1 MRLTSIEAREL
12 FSFDR
17 LEVRDLPARTLVV
30 VGPNGAGKTNL
41 IRLLEIG
48 RAASERAANYSQE
61 AYWTLA
67 RFGRGRRFGA
77 VSGSSSGVSLGIAL
91 TEPWEREL
99 LASFV
104 RAALASGILQGAP
117 TNSDVGNLIVWIK
130 AHVGTDELAPFAEGV
145 LVADLVDEITG
156 QWTLTY
162 EFEAGGDR
170 YWWVLDGR
178 PSPGAIV
185 RATDA
190 STPGIPTYRVD
201 RKLDLDE
208 KRVPRRPFAL
218 LDLLPPP
225 GEATELSVQSGPL
238 PSTELLRE
246 FAACAGITIEQT
258 QNRSFTFAQVVR
270 VVLDRGLVLL
280 GDLRQPPRVEY
291 TVEEAG
297 FDPVPTDGSRIPLR
311 LFRLKNGDA
320 SDRARYANTQD
331 LFTRLTGRHFHIA
344 LAEGSADRGS
354 GSPSKLLISLVVDR
368 DGRDLP
374 IELAGGGIWEAL
386 LLSATLPDS
395 AGRVA
400 VLDEPARNLH
410 PTLQRRLLTEMR
422 RAPGQFLLTTHSPYL
437 VSIEDDSDL
446 ASILR
451 FDVPNGITRANRL
464 ATGGAPTASRLRKV
478 LAESADARALLFAR
492 GVVLVEGGT
501 ELGALPEWFA
511 KSPTADRVGTPDA
524 LNVVVF
530 SVDGDQNYGT
540 FVGFSR
546 GLGIPW
552 AIVCDG
558 SVFRFGSGGRQVF
571 EQVLAAAVDDPELR
585 GTVDAAAR
593 GVSLPFTEL
602 REIGARHGVFT
613 LATGWDSST
622 ESFETYAD
630 TAAPGRLD
638 EAAQL
643 VGKSKVRQGRHVA
656 SMTDCPPE
664 VDKLYASLLYRFGL
678 QA

>member
-17 LEVRDLPARTLVV
+17 LNVRDLPARTLVV

-48 RAASERAANYSQE
+48 RAASERAANYSHE

-67 RFGRGRRFGA
+67 RFGGGRRYGA
-77 VSGSSSGVSLGIAL
+77 VSGSGSGVRLGIAL

-99 LASFV
+99 LVSFV
-104 RAALASGILQGAP
+104 RAAIASGILQGAP
-117 TNSDVGNLIVWIK
+117 TNSDTGSLIAWIK
-130 AHVGTDELAPFAEGV
+130 AHVGAEELAPLTEGM
-145 LVADLVDEITG
+145 LLADLVDEITG

-162 EFEAGGDR
+162 EFEAGGER

-178 PSPGAIV
+178 PSPGVIV
-185 RATDA
+185 RAAPA
-190 STPGIPTYRVD
+190 SAPGILTYHVD

-218 LDLLPPP
+218 SDLLPPP
-225 GEATELSVQSGPL
+225 GEGIELSVQSGPL
-238 PSTELLRE
+238 PSTELVRE

-258 QNRSFTFAQVVR
+258 QSRSFTFAQVVR

-291 TVEEAG
+291 TVEEVG

-320 SDRARYANTQD
+320 GDRARYATAQE
-331 LFTRLTGRHFHIA
+331 LFTRLTGRRFHIA
-344 LAEGSADRGS
+344 LADSSPDPGS

-422 RAPGQFLLTTHSPYL
+422 RAPGQFILTTHSPYL

-464 ATGGAPTASRLRKV
+464 AQGGPPNASRLQKL

-492 GVVLVEGGT
+492 GVV
-501 ELGALPEWFA
+501 W
-511 KSPTADRVGTPDA
+511 SRVGRSWGHCRSGSPRARQPTGWARQTPSTWSCSRSTA
-524 LNVVVF
+524 TRTMGRL
-530 SVDGDQNYGT
+530 SASCAASA
-540 FVGFSR
+540 SR
-546 GLGIPW
+546 GPSS
-552 AIVCDG
+552 AMA
-558 SVFRFGSGGRQVF
+558 VFFGSEVADARSSSRCWQLRLTIQNSRMPQREVSPCPSLICERSEQDVVSSHWPRAGTRRQR
-571 EQVLAAAVDDPELR
+571 ASRRTPTRSRRDDLTR
-585 GTVDAAAR
+585 LHGSWGTAR
-593 GVSLPFTEL
+593 
-602 REIGARHGVFT
+602 
-613 LATGWDSST
+613 
-622 ESFETYAD
+622 
-630 TAAPGRLD
+630 
-638 EAAQL
+638 
-643 VGKSKVRQGRHVA
+643 
-656 SMTDCPPE
+656 
-664 VDKLYASLLYRFGL
+664 
-678 QA
+678 